1 VDGVMSKTYI
11 MGLSKVSGAGGLS
24 LYRQNLT
31 LDQGVIRQVESERRR
46 EKGKGLNRDD
56 GLECQRVIVFSENL
70 TNCETRAVFVI

>member
-1 VDGVMSKTYI
+1 M
-11 MGLSKVSGAGGLS
+11 
-24 LYRQNLT
+24 T

-70 TNCETRAVFVI
+70 TNCETRAALVI

>member
-1 VDGVMSKTYI
+1 MVASRCSPRT
-11 MGLSKVSGAGGLS
+11 
-24 LYRQNLT
+24 LT

-70 TNCETRAVFVI
+70 TNCETRAAFVI